1 MIDFF
6 STKRTLK
13 QNILWIV
20 LRVDKIFLHLQYKS
34 NDKIMG
40 LKIYNANDFN
50 VKLKST
56 IHSTGKLGFTEATA
70 KFMKIEVGAGVK
82 FASDDEDE
90 SMLYLMYCKE
100 FEDGAFKVAKS
111 GNYFYVNAKGLF
123 DLLGLDYKKN
133 NIMFDMVEV
142 KELGENV
149 YKLNMRSMPRK

>member
-1 MIDFF
+1 M
-6 STKRTLK
+6 R
-13 QNILWIV
+13 
-20 LRVDKIFLHLQYKS
+20 
-34 NDKIMG
+34 

-70 KFMKIEVGAGVK
+70 KFMKLEVGAGVK

-133 NIMFDMVEV
+133 NIMFDMAMYRLDQMIAEMKFNHTYDPYTVLTV
-142 KELGENV
+142 PRIRAQI
-149 YKLNMRSMPRK
+149 KLTDKYDPQFRTKK

>member
-1 MIDFF
+1 M
-6 STKRTLK
+6 R
-13 QNILWIV
+13 
-20 LRVDKIFLHLQYKS
+20 
-34 NDKIMG
+34 

-70 KFMKIEVGAGVK
+70 KFMKLEVGAGVK

-111 GNYFYVNAKGLF
+111 GNYFYNEPVEWQGKTRGYHEGKKIYGRNARP
-123 DLLGLDYKKN
+123 
-133 NIMFDMVEV
+133 V
-142 KELGENV
+142 
-149 YKLNMRSMPRK
+149 RSASACRLR